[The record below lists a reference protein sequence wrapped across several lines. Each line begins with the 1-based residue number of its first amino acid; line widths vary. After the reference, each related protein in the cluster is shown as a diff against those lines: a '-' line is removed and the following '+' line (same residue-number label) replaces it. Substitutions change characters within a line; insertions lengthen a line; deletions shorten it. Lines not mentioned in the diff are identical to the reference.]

1 MTRERAKELLPIIEA
16 FAEGKEIE
24 ARAVDAIGWVN
35 VSYPKWEDEY
45 VWRVKPDIPDP
56 KELWIVRWGN
66 EPVRHAFVTDSL
78 KAAKIAGP
86 NMDNVPYRILHV
98 RVVGD

>member
-1 MTRERAKELLPIIEA
+1 MTRERAKELLPVMQA

-66 EPVRHAFVTDSL
+66 DRIFNSFVTDSL
-78 KAAKIAGP
+78 EAARRAGP
-86 NMDNVPYRILHV
+86 NKDNVPYRILHV
-98 RVVGD
+98 LVVGD